1 MNSRWG
7 TSLAIPSTP
16 EGFHE
21 WPPKTR
27 LTVLRA
33 RWWLVSHQGKA
44 KSPRGAHHGKRPQA
58 LGVFFHFSSWFLCE
72 VGIYYP
78 HLTDKEIRLETQ
90 EPASQHR
97 TNKQHDWGC
106 SWHQPSDGSWSGV
119 SQHLIK
125 KLCKHT
131 KSGPSSAKGHR
142 PSPWPP
148 PSFVQCVLFAEADK
162 TSVSLPGKPMAPE
175 WGSINVVLTY
185 LKSTRLWNLN
195 YS

>member
-1 MNSRWG
+1 MELFSVWIVSKPVCSSAASGQVQKYKKYFELDWEVGGVSSEPIFSKSSWVTLMNSRWG

-16 EGFHE
+16 EGIHE
-21 WPPKTR
+21 WQPKTR
-27 LTVLRA
+27 LTVLSA

-44 KSPRGAHHGKRPQA
+44 KSPCGAHHGKRPQA

-90 EPASQHR
+90 EPASQHI
-97 TNKQHDWGC
+97 TNKQPDWGC

-119 SQHLIK
+119 SQHLLK

-131 KSGPSSAKGHR
+131 
-142 PSPWPP
+142 
-148 PSFVQCVLFAEADK
+148 
-162 TSVSLPGKPMAPE
+162 
-175 WGSINVVLTY
+175 
-185 LKSTRLWNLN
+185 
-195 YS
+195 

>member
-16 EGFHE
+16 EGIHE
-21 WPPKTR
+21 WQPKTR
-27 LTVLRA
+27 LTVLSA
-33 RWWLVSHQGKA
+33 WWWLVSHQGKA
-44 KSPRGAHHGKRPQA
+44 KSPCGAHHGKRPQA
-58 LGVFFHFSSWFLCE
+58 LGVFFHFSSWFPCE

-78 HLTDKEIRLETQ
+78 HLTDKEIRLDTQ

-97 TNKQHDWGC
+97 TNKQPDWGC

-131 KSGPSSAKGHR
+131 KSGPS
-142 PSPWPP
+142 PP
-148 PSFVQCVLFAEADK
+148 PRATALHLGHLPASCSVYYLLKQIRLQFHYQENQWPQNEAQ
-162 TSVSLPGKPMAPE
+162 
-175 WGSINVVLTY
+175 
-185 LKSTRLWNLN
+185 
-195 YS
+195 